1 MSKNNEINEINEI
14 NELTEIIKGFEK
26 MAGDLEGFKKD
37 FKEGFDKV
45 NSRLD
50 AIDEKLGKSNGQVLE
65 QLKRINANLERN

>member
-1 MSKNNEINEINEI
+1 MSKNNESD
-14 NELTEIIKGFEK
+14 ELAEIIKGLEK

-50 AIDEKLGKSNGQVLE
+50 AIDEKLGKSNGQILE